1 MLVLFN
7 RVRRRGRSESLG
19 NARREGRG
27 GGNREMEVTRGLG
40 DKPKELKKKEGKN
53 SKRRR
58 R

>member
-40 DKPKELKKKEGKN
+40 DKPKRIKEEG
-53 SKRRR
+53 R
-58 R
+58 